1 MTARILVVDDIEANV
16 KLLKARLLAEYFEVV
31 TASNGPDAITICQ
44 AGRCDVVLLDV
55 MMPGMDGYE
64 VCQRLKA
71 DPKTAH
77 IPIIMV
83 TALDQASDRIQG
95 LDAGADDFLTKP
107 VDDLAMTTRV
117 KSLARLKHATDEL
130 KLRASTGATLGM
142 ATPTEIIDPRNGR
155 DGKILIV
162 DDRASSYERSVD
174 ALTKEHSVAVVT
186 EPQQGLFRA
195 ADDDYDAIII
205 SLGIE
210 DFDPLRL
217 CSQLRSLDRTRL
229 IPILLVAEKQDQ
241 AILIRAIDLGV
252 NDYITR
258 PLDVNELRARVRSQV
273 RRKRLNDQLRASVHN
288 TMEMAVTD
296 GLTGL
301 NNRRY
306 FDNHMQGLL
315 QKASLGNK
323 PLSLIIMDID
333 HFKYVNDTYGHQVGD
348 DVLKI
353 FAERLL
359 KNVRNKDLAC
369 RFGGEEFIVAMPDT
383 DRELAFVV
391 ADRMRREVSAHS
403 FIVDNGRQQIAITVS
418 AGVSAYDGEGDD
430 VEQMLKRADERLYDA
445 KRRGRN
451 QVVAD
456 AA

>member
-1 MTARILVVDDIEANV
+1 MTARILVVDDVEANV
-16 KLLKARLLAEYFEVV
+16 RLLEARLLAEYFEVV
-31 TASNGPDAITICQ
+31 TASNGPDAIAICQ
-44 AGRCDVVLLDV
+44 AGRCDVILLDV

-64 VCQRLKA
+64 VCTRLKA

-83 TALDQASDRIQG
+83 TALDQASDRVQG

-117 KSLARLKHATDEL
+117 KSLARLKHSMDEL
-130 KLRASTGATLGM
+130 KLRAATGASLGM
-142 ATPTEIIDPRNGR
+142 ETEAEVVDPRNGR

-162 DDRASSYERSVD
+162 DDRASSYERSVN
-174 ALTKEHSVAVVT
+174 ALTTEHSVAVVT
-186 EPQQGLFRA
+186 DPQEGLFRA
-195 ADDDYDAIII
+195 ADDDFDAIII

-210 DFDPLRL
+210 NFDPLRL

-229 IPILLVAEKQDQ
+229 VPILLVAQKEDQ
-241 AILIRAIDLGV
+241 AVLIRAIDLGV

-315 QKASLGNK
+315 QKANLANK

-333 HFKYVNDTYGHQVGD
+333 HFKHVNDTYGHQVGD

-353 FAERLL
+353 FAERVL

-391 ADRMRREVSAHS
+391 ADRMRREVSAHP
-403 FIVDNGRQQIAITVS
+403 FIVDNGRQQISITVS
-418 AGVSAYDGEGDD
+418 AGVAGIAGPNET
-430 VEQMLKRADERLYDA
+430 VETMLKRADERLYDA